1 MKWGRKTVA
10 VLLCAALTVA
20 SLSGCGQKK
29 DMVVDESKEP
39 VVLSCFLPMSFREN
53 EGVNAFLQLIDEYNA
68 AHDEVQIQIEGIS
81 IKDGYNEVL
90 AKRLASGEGDDI
102 FVVNADSVKGFVA
115 QGYLYDLSGLPAY
128 ERLYPAAKE
137 QANVEGLIYTVPL
150 TMSAYG
156 MYVNQDL
163 LKTYGLEPPND
174 LDSWLACCDTLK
186 ANGVTPLALNRWYS
200 MTAPVMARGLYKI
213 YQADNYEELVAGLND
228 GSLKIGDQML
238 EGFELFEE
246 MLDKG
251 YYGDD
256 LTREYVDGLPA
267 CTKDLDDFQNQTV
280 AFAFFPCGVE
290 KYFDDRM
297 KQFTYEVQGIPAL
310 PDGTVCLPSIADRFC
325 INANSEHLPEALA
338 FAEFLT
344 NANSPDILADGGG
357 ALPSREGQAGTP
369 TGAEHMHKLLD
380 LVEQEGQ
387 IPIEDMRL
395 HFTYWDT
402 VRILC
407 LDMIDGMSAKEAAE
421 KYNAIQMEQIEAYA
435 AEKAAL

>member
-1 MKWGRKTVA
+1 
-10 VLLCAALTVA
+10 
-20 SLSGCGQKK
+20 
-29 DMVVDESKEP
+29 
-39 VVLSCFLPMSFREN
+39 
-53 EGVNAFLQLIDEYNA
+53 
-68 AHDEVQIQIEGIS
+68 
-81 IKDGYNEVL
+81 
-90 AKRLASGEGDDI
+90 
-102 FVVNADSVKGFVA
+102 
-115 QGYLYDLSGLPAY
+115 
-128 ERLYPAAKE
+128 
-137 QANVEGLIYTVPL
+137 
-150 TMSAYG
+150 
-156 MYVNQDL
+156 
-163 LKTYGLEPPND
+163 
-174 LDSWLACCDTLK
+174 
-186 ANGVTPLALNRWYS
+186 
-200 MTAPVMARGLYKI
+200 
-213 YQADNYEELVAGLND
+213 
-228 GSLKIGDQML
+228 
-238 EGFELFEE
+238 
-246 MLDKG
+246 
-251 YYGDD
+251 
-256 LTREYVDGLPA
+256 
-267 CTKDLDDFQNQTV
+267 
-280 AFAFFPCGVE
+280 
-290 KYFDDRM
+290 M

-407 LDMIDGMSAKEAAE
+407 LDMIDGMSAEEAAE